1 MAIPI
6 VGPTFEKLPIH
17 FSIDPGISFDW
28 ERNQASIAMSEE
40 SKLNLLKRYLDM
52 EKLPITSCFTDSS
65 SDKNSTGSY
74 ESDDGFFDKDK
85 KKDNNKVS
93 QQIQTVSKQFGSFG
107 KSMGKKLKNLGKGDK
122 KEKKRKL
129 SVTQSSK
136 IPLTISA
143 LIELDQQCVWC
154 CKLTSTRSE
163 THQKMIDNYLF
174 DAGERFKKEKTLRNM
189 KNNEIISRVHVNN
202 KNNGPSGSERIPCV
216 TSGCQFYG
224 NASTSY
230 LCARCF
236 DEHKR
241 HALDHE
247 KDMYVT
253 YNNRSSKHQED
264 AKKFG
269 KSKFYD
275 MQEGTELVN
284 DRLSKM
290 TVSDSSSK
298 QEKVNNIPDTFV
310 VDLKGKQS
318 DRNSRNL
325 PAQHPYPRE
334 PSPDYDNVEYDS
346 ANQQTLKPVAALK
359 QNAMQIQPANSPK
372 LSKSPKLQPK
382 VENKEAGMKCRNA
395 DCDFY
400 GNKDMDYFCSRCY
413 KSRPLVD
420 LSTV

>member
-1 MAIPI
+1 
-6 VGPTFEKLPIH
+6 
-17 FSIDPGISFDW
+17 
-28 ERNQASIAMSEE
+28 MSEE

-74 ESDDGFFDKDK
+74 ESDDGLFDKKDK

-143 LIELDQQCVWC
+143 LGELDQQSVWC

-174 DAGERFKKEKTLRNM
+174 DAGERFKKEKTLRNQ

-202 KNNGPSGSERIPCV
+202 KSNGPSEGERIPCV

-230 LCARCF
+230 LCNRCY
-236 DEHKR
+236 DEQKR
-241 HALDHE
+241 QALDHE
-247 KDMYVT
+247 KDMYDT
-253 YNNRSSKHQED
+253 YTNNRHSKHQED

-275 MQEGTELVN
+275 MQEGNDSMN

-290 TVSDSSSK
+290 IVSETSK
-298 QEKVNNIPDTFV
+298 KQQEKMNNIPDTFV
-310 VDLKGKQS
+310 VDLKGKQT
-318 DRNSRNL
+318 DRTSRNL
-325 PAQHPYPRE
+325 ASQHPYPRE
-334 PSPDYDNVEYDS
+334 PSPDYDNVEYGS
-346 ANQQTLKPVAALK
+346 ANQQAFKPVPALK
-359 QNAMQIQPANSPK
+359 QNAMQTQPTSPK

-382 VENKEAGMKCRNA
+382 MENKEAGGIKCRSTN
-395 DCDFY
+395 CDFY
-400 GNKDMDYFCSRCY
+400 GNKDMDYYCSRCF